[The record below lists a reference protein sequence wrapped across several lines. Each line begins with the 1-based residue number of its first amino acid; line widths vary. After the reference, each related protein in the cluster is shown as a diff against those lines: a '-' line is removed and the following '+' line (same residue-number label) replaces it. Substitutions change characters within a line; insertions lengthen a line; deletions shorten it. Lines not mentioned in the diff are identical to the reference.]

1 MIDKLRKFFRE
12 DTGEII
18 GAYFDGEKLFIARLT
33 EKFETTTLDAP
44 DAELD
49 ELAEKISLAC
59 RQNGW
64 RASSVGFCLREGDA
78 VTFQTEVGNIPDN
91 ELPTMVKSWARAQAG
106 ADAVSSF
113 AKVGAELWME
123 TLPRAKV
130 EEVCAA
136 FDKVGMNLR
145 GLSVM
150 PADLPTKSPF
160 DRTEFISEV
169 VRDKKAPNLLS
180 ARGSVWNW
188 QKISG
193 AAAAI
198 FFIALVIGSAKVFI
212 DYDAAETELNAAK
225 ASIDNLREDLILKE
239 TLDAD
244 IAELHRLNDLAAQ
257 ISTSKNLNHLINL
270 GRVAG
275 GGVRLTKV
283 NAEENFMELEGTADR
298 ADAVKN
304 YLARV
309 KASVIQSARL
319 ESSAERDD
327 GEIVFVIRATLQK

>member
-1 MIDKLRKFFRE
+1 MIDKLWKFFRE
-12 DTGEII
+12 DTSEVI
-18 GAYFDGEKLFIARLT
+18 GAYFDGDKLFIARLT
-33 EKFETTTLDAP
+33 DNFETMELDAP

-49 ELAEKISLAC
+49 TLAEKISHVC
-59 RQNGW
+59 KQKGW
-64 RASSVGFCLREGDA
+64 KESSVGFCLREGDA
-78 VTFQTEVGNIPDN
+78 VTFQTEVGNIPDK
-91 ELPTMVKSWARAQAG
+91 ELPAMVKSWAQAQAG
-106 ADAVSSF
+106 AEAVSSF

-136 FDKVGMNLR
+136 FDKFAMNLR

-150 PADLPTKSPF
+150 PADMLTKVTSF
-160 DRTEFISEV
+160 DRARFISEV

-180 ARGSVWNW
+180 ARGNVWNW
-188 QKISG
+188 KNISG
-193 AAAAI
+193 AAAII
-198 FFIALVIGSAKVFI
+198 FFIALVIGSAKLFM
-212 DYDAAETELNAAK
+212 DYDAASTELNAAK
-225 ASIDNLREDLILKE
+225 ASINQFREDLALKE

-244 IAELHRLNDLAAQ
+244 IVELHRLNDLAAQ
-257 ISTSKNLNHLINL
+257 IDTSKNLNHLINL
-270 GRVAG
+270 GRVASG
-275 GGVRLTKV
+275 DVRLTKV
-283 NAEENFMELEGTADR
+283 RVEENFMELEGLTDR

-327 GEIVFVIRATLQK
+327 GEIAFVIRATL